1 MEDRPVASVIVM
13 ATGVEHMEKLAGM
26 HAALMR
32 TGEVLGGGLVALGVS
47 WIVHSLWVI
56 REDVAAEF

>member
-1 MEDRPVASVIVM
+1 MIVM